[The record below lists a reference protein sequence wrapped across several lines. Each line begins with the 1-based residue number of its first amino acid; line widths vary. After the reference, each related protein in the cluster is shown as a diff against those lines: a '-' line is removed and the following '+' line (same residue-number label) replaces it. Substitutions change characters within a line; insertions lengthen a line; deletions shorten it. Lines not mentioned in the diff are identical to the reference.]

1 MADEVVIIGADGT
14 EHVFPA
20 GFDPRKAA
28 GIVRGGGLKEVG
40 KDEPDTFLG
49 GAVKGLKDYASEG
62 MDKFVEGA
70 KEGPANLVKNM
81 GHLVTSVKNLRGTDP
96 LSVGAWMTGVNSL
109 DDVRALPGRIQEA
122 GHQIAQIPHNVY
134 EDTFKAAQ
142 DPGMLTKPMGDFA
155 AQTALTA
162 GLAKGVTAAPR
173 AVANVAR
180 AVESSPKLAK
190 AVGTVAGATAGHMTH
205 MPYAPYAGAHLGY
218 QLGEEFI
225 PGMAG
230 KVANAAEKLAGGA
243 KASLP
248 GAASSVKVAAPEA
261 GVATQA
267 PTIPAVAG
275 EAPASGLSAAER
287 NVLARQGYDAPTI
300 SKIEAE
306 LQRKG
311 IMQGLES
318 GAPKPTAPTDASG
331 RSLGGYA
338 GPERRIASPGTAPE
352 GVAERRLTPS
362 TDQPMGLKPG
372 FERADVAD
380 AARKMRA
387 ENPAIDEQAAAMR
400 QKATETG
407 RPGKP
412 PRQGG
417 EGNGGGSNGEEWVP
431 VRQSKSHRNPMVPE
445 LQGKGTGNDVLDVV
459 GPEKEAYE
467 KQYGVKVTSV
477 KKVPKSMF
485 DQIEAQ
491 RKMREAAYR
500 GDAEILKRLKIIEAL
515 DK

>member
-1 MADEVVIIGADGT
+1 MADEIVIVGDDGT
-14 EHVFPA
+14 EHVFPK
-20 GFDPRKAA
+20 GFNPLQAAQIVKQQRLKTANATPLKEPSNYVDGFLQSAKDTASRTGISVLKGAASMLDPRTYAEGHGNYGQADLDRLRAMPTPGVGQAAKDVGSAA
-28 GIVRGGGLKEVG
+28 GEMLSSPEEGGQLLGGIVGGLVLPHAVNAATKLPVG
-40 KDEPDTFLG
+40 R
-49 GAVKGLKDYASEG
+49 
-62 MDKFVEGA
+62 
-70 KEGPANLVKNM
+70 
-81 GHLVTSVKNLRGTDP
+81 LVTSAYEGT
-96 LSVGAWMTGVNSL
+96 
-109 DDVRALPGRIQEA
+109 
-122 GHQIAQIPHNVY
+122 
-134 EDTFKAAQ
+134 KAAAQ
-142 DPGMLTKPMGDFA
+142 HMPIVGPPM
-155 AQTALTA
+155 
-162 GLAKGVTAAPR
+162 R
-173 AVANVAR
+173 
-180 AVESSPKLAK
+180 
-190 AVGTVAGATAGHMTH
+190 AGAQAAIEAWRASAPNSATMT
-205 MPYAPYAGAHLGY
+205 
-218 QLGEEFI
+218 
-225 PGMAG
+225 
-230 KVANAAEKLAGGA
+230 
-243 KASLP
+243 
-248 GAASSVKVAAPEA
+248 APEA

-267 PTIPAVAG
+267 PTMPAVAG
-275 EAPASGLSAAER
+275 EAPASGLSASER
-287 NVLARQGYDAPTI
+287 AALARQNYDAPTMA
-300 SKIEAE
+300 KIEAE
-306 LQRKG
+306 LRRKG

-338 GPERRIASPGTAPE
+338 GPERRIASPGATPE
-352 GVAERRLTPS
+352 GLAERRLTPS

-400 QKATETG
+400 QKATEAG